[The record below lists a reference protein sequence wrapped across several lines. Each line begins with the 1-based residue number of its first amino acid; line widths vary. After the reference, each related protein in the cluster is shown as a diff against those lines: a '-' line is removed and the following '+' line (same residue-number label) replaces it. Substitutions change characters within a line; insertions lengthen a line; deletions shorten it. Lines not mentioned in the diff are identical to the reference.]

1 MFTAVTRGRGL
12 GRKRLTPAERETA
25 LAELKAGGTVTGV
38 AAAMGVG
45 RDTVRKVRDS
55 AVRPD
60 RAVTSAAQPIA
71 ARISPAEMQAFDA
84 VIGRAGYR
92 SRSEGLRALIRMSAG
107 FLELSREENAEL
119 DGLTAELGKIGVN
132 VNQIARL
139 ANSGRLKI
147 VKGGELEALWE
158 LHREL
163 RQIRSFLGQMNSER
177 RRRGVALFEA
187 SVRETDDVR
196 ERADG

>member
-1 MFTAVTRGRGL
+1 L

-38 AAAMGVG
+38 AAAMSVG

-55 AVRPD
+55 AVRSD

-71 ARISPAEMQAFDA
+71 ARVSPAEMQAFDA

-92 SRSEGLRALIRMSAG
+92 SRSEGLRALVRMSAG

-119 DGLTAELGKIGVN
+119 DALTVELGKIGVN
-132 VNQIARL
+132 INQIARL

-147 VKGGELEALWE
+147 VKSGELEALWE

-163 RQIRSFLGQMNSER
+163 RKIRSFLGQMNTER

-187 SVRETDDVR
+187 AAREAQRAR
-196 ERADG
+196 EDGDG